1 MSRKFSPR
9 EAKALA
15 ADAKALFQG
24 LDAAAS
30 SLDNYDLSVSNAI
43 RESRERKV
51 KRILKGITLETIE
64 DETGAYDIAK
74 LKSAGFRTALDVYDA
89 QHGGPSQVNGHPSTA
104 RIVEECAN
112 RARAGVRLSLD
123 PGKKTPETDAVI
135 LAVYARLKAG
145 PLVNECRGLARDARS
160 YSPDVDKEL
169 RAATG
174 TIRWLFASRQ
184 NKETAE
190 EACERLSC
198 LLDGGFGKKAH
209 SVLNDLSALYGV
221 SPETTW
227 AEFATDA
234 NAYLSVVGNAE
245 PGCIGSDDW
254 SFSSTDADN
263 AIAKATTLSRELD
276 AARSYL
282 PKIDLRIK
290 ESVNTYLVKELL
302 DTLAGASVDEMARS
316 KQGIRTKPLKDAGYK
331 TLADVYTASLYDLES
346 VHGIGESMASSA
358 KRFTQQ
364 YAAEAKKG
372 LRLRLSTDRKTPEA
386 TAVVGLVYA
395 RLRAEPLVD
404 KCEHLAPNVLSEMDA
419 ASHGLL
425 LARNPEKWLFASKT
439 EMASASKTYDRLRG
453 FLDNAGGKEARDA
466 LRRLEALNKTS
477 TDIYTTWTDAACT
490 DFSAAPVTQRLLLL
504 LRHITAWAD
513 FSATPVIYYN
523 VLERIVPDVLG
534 ADGTSFGLPEDLAR
548 EVNEECIFPDG
559 LLCTLR
565 RYQEWGV
572 KYILHQERVLLGDE
586 MGLGKTIEAIATMV
600 SLRNTGAKHFIVIC
614 PASVLENWC
623 REIRKHSRLR
633 VTEVYGPNCAGAFA
647 DWRRTGSVAVTTY
660 ETTARLRIDDGFRYD
675 MAIVDEAHYI
685 KNPDAAR
692 TKNVIRLCQG
702 TDRLLFMTGTA
713 LENRVDEMLLLI
725 GDLRP
730 DVARKARPLSFMSGA
745 PRFRDTVAPVYYR
758 RKREDVLTELPDLI
772 ENEEWC
778 TLGPVE
784 EEAYERAVLSK
795 NFMAARRVSWN
806 VESLV
811 DSSKARRLMEIVSDA
826 EEDGRRVL
834 VFTFFLDTARC
845 IVDALGAKCVGTING
860 SVAPAKRQQT
870 IEEFD
875 AAPRGSVLVAQIQSG
890 GTGLNIQSASVVVIC
905 EPQYKPSIENQAIS
919 RAYRMGQTRSVQVF
933 RLLCKDTVDE
943 RITEL
948 LKEKQSIFD
957 AFADKSSAAATAA
970 REAIAVDDKGVGKI
984 IEEEIERIKAKS
996 PHLADQVERERE
1008 TGGRKRS
1015 AAHLRAVAD
1024 NIPRSRKST
1033 AAHIKRQ
1040 TASELE
1046 MERSSAAPAESA
1058 AEEHVMFCS
1067 NCGHALS
1074 SDANF
1079 CSFCGK
1085 PLHT

>member
-30 SLDNYDLSVSNAI
+30 SLNDYDLSVSNAI

-74 LKSAGFRTALDVYDA
+74 LRSAGFRTALDVYDA
-89 QHGGPSQVNGHPSTA
+89 QHGGPSQVNGHPNTA

-123 PGKKTPETDAVI
+123 PGKRTPETDAVI

-145 PLVNECRGLARDARS
+145 PLVNECRGLARDAQS

-174 TIRWLFASRQ
+174 TIRWLFSSRQ

-190 EACERLSC
+190 EACERLSY

-221 SPETTW
+221 SPETAW

-263 AIAKATTLSRELD
+263 AIAKATALSRELD

-290 ESVNTYLVKELL
+290 ESVNTYLAKELL
-302 DTLAGASVDEMARS
+302 DTLTGASVDEMARS

-358 KRFTQQ
+358 KHFTQQ

-395 RLRAEPLVD
+395 RLRAETLVD
-404 KCEHLAPNVLSEMDA
+404 KCEHLAPNILSETDA
-419 ASHGLL
+419 ADHGLL

-439 EMASASKTYDRLRG
+439 EIASASETYDRLRG

-477 TDIYTTWTDAACT
+477 TDIYTTWTDAAWT
-490 DFSAAPVTQRLLLL
+490 
-504 LRHITAWAD
+504 D
-513 FSATPVIYYN
+513 FSATPVTYYN

-534 ADGTSFGLPEDLAR
+534 ADDTSFGLPEDLAR

-600 SLRNTGAKHFIVIC
+600 SLRNVGAKHFIVIC

-623 REIRKHSRLR
+623 REIRKHSLLR
-633 VTEVYGPNCAGAFA
+633 VIKIYGPNCAGAFA

-660 ETTARLRIDDGFRYD
+660 ETTAKLKIDDGFRYD
-675 MAIVDEAHYI
+675 MAVVDEAHYI

-725 GDLRP
+725 SDLRP
-730 DVARKARPLSFMSGA
+730 DVARKARPLSFMADA
-745 PRFRDTVAPVYYR
+745 PRFRDAIAPVYYR
-758 RKREDVLTELPDLI
+758 RKREDVLAELPDLI

-784 EEAYERAVLSK
+784 EEAYERAVLSR

-811 DSSKARRLMEIVSDA
+811 DSSKARRLMEIVSNA
-826 EEDGRRVL
+826 EDDGRKVL

-875 AAPRGSVLVAQIQSG
+875 AAPKGSILVAQIQSG

-919 RAYRMGQTRSVQVF
+919 RAYRMGQTRSVHVF

-948 LKEKQSIFD
+948 LKRKQSIFD
-957 AFADKSSAAATAA
+957 AFADKSSAAAAAA
-970 REAIAVDDKGVGKI
+970 REAIAVDDKGIGKI
-984 IEEEIERIKAKS
+984 IEEEIERIKAKN
-996 PHLADQVERERE
+996 PHLADQVEREKE
-1008 TGGRKRS
+1008 ADGRKRS
-1015 AAHLRAVAD
+1015 AAHLRTVAD
-1024 NIPRSRKST
+1024 NVAK
-1033 AAHIKRQ
+1033 
-1040 TASELE
+1040 TASKPE
-1046 MERSSAAPAESA
+1046 MERSSATPADSA
-1058 AEEHVMFCS
+1058 DEEHVMFCS

-1085 PLHT
+1085 SLHT

>member
-15 ADAKALFQG
+15 ANAKVLFQG

-30 SLDNYDLSVSNAI
+30 SLDDYDLSVSNAI

-51 KRILKGITLETIE
+51 KRILKEITLETIE
-64 DETGAYDIAK
+64 DETRAYDIAK
-74 LKSAGFRTALDVYDA
+74 LRSAGFRTALDVYDA

-123 PGKKTPETDAVI
+123 PGKRTPETDAVI
-135 LAVYARLKAG
+135 LTVYARLKAG
-145 PLVNECRGLARDARS
+145 PLVNECKRLARDARS

-169 RAATG
+169 GAATG

-254 SFSSTDADN
+254 GFSSTDAGN
-263 AIAKATTLSRELD
+263 AIAKATALSGELD

-290 ESVNTYLVKELL
+290 ESVNTYLAKELL

-316 KQGIRTKPLKDAGYK
+316 KQGIRTKPLRDAGYK

-364 YAAEAKKG
+364 YAAEARKG

-439 EMASASKTYDRLRG
+439 EIASASEAYDRLRG

-477 TDIYTTWTDAACT
+477 TDIYTTRTDAACT

-504 LRHITAWAD
+504 LRHIAAWAD
-513 FSATPVIYYN
+513 FSATQR
-523 VLERIVPDVLG
+523 RIVKDFFIKKALQREIPVTGLYVLIFLFVDRSKHIDNLCLLLPHCCFYG
-534 ADGTSFGLPEDLAR
+534 LVVPVPFTINNLLHFCVCSDIFNSFWTLCPVNSCGVIKHDNIHITVIIRFNSLITLILYIASIIHSVTVCTTICMTVITATILAASTSYSLCVISNNQHKSFG
-548 EVNEECIFPDG
+548 G
-559 LLCTLR
+559 
-565 RYQEWGV
+565 
-572 KYILHQERVLLGDE
+572 
-586 MGLGKTIEAIATMV
+586 
-600 SLRNTGAKHFIVIC
+600 
-614 PASVLENWC
+614 
-623 REIRKHSRLR
+623 
-633 VTEVYGPNCAGAFA
+633 
-647 DWRRTGSVAVTTY
+647 
-660 ETTARLRIDDGFRYD
+660 
-675 MAIVDEAHYI
+675 
-685 KNPDAAR
+685 
-692 TKNVIRLCQG
+692 
-702 TDRLLFMTGTA
+702 
-713 LENRVDEMLLLI
+713 
-725 GDLRP
+725 
-730 DVARKARPLSFMSGA
+730 
-745 PRFRDTVAPVYYR
+745 
-758 RKREDVLTELPDLI
+758 
-772 ENEEWC
+772 
-778 TLGPVE
+778 
-784 EEAYERAVLSK
+784 
-795 NFMAARRVSWN
+795 
-806 VESLV
+806 
-811 DSSKARRLMEIVSDA
+811 
-826 EEDGRRVL
+826 
-834 VFTFFLDTARC
+834 
-845 IVDALGAKCVGTING
+845 
-860 SVAPAKRQQT
+860 
-870 IEEFD
+870 
-875 AAPRGSVLVAQIQSG
+875 
-890 GTGLNIQSASVVVIC
+890 
-905 EPQYKPSIENQAIS
+905 
-919 RAYRMGQTRSVQVF
+919 
-933 RLLCKDTVDE
+933 
-943 RITEL
+943 
-948 LKEKQSIFD
+948 
-957 AFADKSSAAATAA
+957 
-970 REAIAVDDKGVGKI
+970 
-984 IEEEIERIKAKS
+984 IKAS
-996 PHLADQVERERE
+996 FERRFN
-1008 TGGRKRS
+1008 TAIKATIS
-1015 AAHLRAVAD
+1015 CLRQFV
-1024 NIPRSRKST
+1024 SVSK
-1033 AAHIKRQ
+1033 
-1040 TASELE
+1040 
-1046 MERSSAAPAESA
+1046 
-1058 AEEHVMFCS
+1058 
-1067 NCGHALS
+1067 G
-1074 SDANF
+1074 
-1079 CSFCGK
+1079 
-1085 PLHT
+1085 

>member
-15 ADAKALFQG
+15 ADAKALLQG
-24 LDAAAS
+24 LDVAAS
-30 SLDNYDLSVSNAI
+30 SLDDYDLSVSNAI
-43 RESRERKV
+43 RESRERRV
-51 KRILKGITLETIE
+51 KCILKGITLETIE

-74 LKSAGFRTALDVYDA
+74 LRSAGFRTALDVYNA

-123 PGKKTPETDAVI
+123 PGKRTPETDAVI
-135 LAVYARLKAG
+135 LAVHARLKAG
-145 PLVNECRGLARDARS
+145 PLVNECKGLARDAQS

-169 RAATG
+169 GAATG

-234 NAYLSVVGNAE
+234 NTYLSVVGNAE

-276 AARSYL
+276 AVRSYL
-282 PKIDLRIK
+282 PKIDLRIN
-290 ESVNTYLVKELL
+290 ESVNTYLAKELL

-346 VHGIGESMASSA
+346 VRGIGEAMASSA

-372 LRLRLSTDRKTPEA
+372 LRLRLSTDRKTSEA
-386 TAVVGLVYA
+386 TAVVSLVYA
-395 RLRAEPLVD
+395 RLRTESLVN
-404 KCEHLAPNVLSEMDA
+404 KCEHLVSNVLSEIDA

-425 LARNPEKWLFASKT
+425 LARNPIKWLFASKA
-439 EMASASKTYDRLRG
+439 EIASASEAYDRLRG
-453 FLDNAGGKEARDA
+453 FLDNAGGKEARDT
-466 LRRLEALNKTS
+466 LRTLEAISKTNAD
-477 TDIYTTWTDAACT
+477 TYLAWT
-490 DFSAAPVTQRLLLL
+490 
-504 LRHITAWAD
+504 D
-513 FSATPVIYYN
+513 FSATPVTYYN

-534 ADGTSFGLPEDLAR
+534 ADDTSFGLPEDLAR

-600 SLRNTGAKHFIVIC
+600 SLRNVGAKHFIVIC

-623 REIRKHSRLR
+623 REIRKHSLLR
-633 VTEVYGPNCAGAFA
+633 VIKIYGPNCAGAFA
-647 DWRRTGSVAVTTY
+647 DWKRTGSVAVTTY
-660 ETTARLRIDDGFRYD
+660 ETTAKLKIDEGFRYD
-675 MAIVDEAHYI
+675 MAVVDEAHYI

-730 DVARKARPLSFMSGA
+730 DVARKARPLSFMAGA
-745 PRFRDTVAPVYYR
+745 PRFRDAIAPVYYR
-758 RKREDVLTELPDLI
+758 RKREDVLAELPDLI

-784 EEAYERAVLSK
+784 EEAYERAVLSR

-826 EEDGRRVL
+826 EDDGRKVL

-875 AAPRGSVLVAQIQSG
+875 AAPKGSILVAQIQSG

-919 RAYRMGQTRSVQVF
+919 RAYRMGQTRSVHVF

-948 LKEKQSIFD
+948 LKRKQSIFD
-957 AFADKSSAAATAA
+957 AFADKSSAAAAAA
-970 REAIAVDDKGVGKI
+970 REAIAVDDKGIGKI
-984 IEEEIERIKAKS
+984 IEEEIERIKAKN
-996 PHLADQVERERE
+996 PHLADQVEREKE
-1008 TGGRKRS
+1008 ADGRKRS
-1015 AAHLRAVAD
+1015 AAHLRTVAD
-1024 NIPRSRKST
+1024 NIPRPKKPT
-1033 AAHIKRQ
+1033 VAHIKRQ
-1040 TASELE
+1040 TASKPE
-1046 MERSSAAPAESA
+1046 MERSSATPADSA
-1058 AEEHVMFCS
+1058 DEEHVMFCS

-1085 PLHT
+1085 SLHT